1 MNSLRLKFLGIL
13 WSYGLVVGSLLGL
26 LLVYLLPQYY
36 TDWYPGL
43 LIFFLLFETGIVLWV
58 ESYSKKATA
67 RQLSNAYMLTKV
79 VKIFTALILVGI
91 YAAVVG
97 TGMKSF
103 VLIFMLLYI
112 LFLVVET
119 HLFTRIEKN
128 LKKEKEKIE

>member
-1 MNSLRLKFLGIL
+1 MNSLRLKLLSML
-13 WSYGLVVGSLLGL
+13 WAYGLIMGSVLGL
-26 LLVYLLPQYY
+26 ALVYFLPQYY

-43 LIFFLLFETGIVLWV
+43 LLFFLGIETGIVFYV

-79 VKIFTALILVGI
+79 VKILVALAVVGV
-91 YAAVVG
+91 YAAADG

-112 LFLVVET
+112 LFLVIET
-119 HLFTRIEKN
+119 YLFATIEKH